1 MDNAL
6 MIGMQTQMVLQRR
19 MEAVANNIA
28 NVATSGFKADN
39 FAFAMDAVADARDSG
54 KVKDIR
60 FVREAG
66 LVRDMAAGP
75 ISNTGNP
82 LDVAIDGAGFFAIQG
97 DDGSTQYTRDGNFTL
112 GADGRLMTA
121 SGHPVLSESGAPLVF
136 DTRDGQP
143 VIDKTGSVSIA
154 GIEAGKIGI
163 FEFEAPEGLEK
174 VGDNAYSAAGQTATP
189 ATESRVIQGALEGSN
204 VRAVVELT
212 RLIEIS
218 RAYESASR
226 MVSGDDDLR
235 KNAIEKLGRN

>member
-39 FAFAMDAVADARDSG
+39 FAFEADSGDARDYG
-54 KVKDIR
+54 KVPDIR

-66 LVRDMAAGP
+66 LIRDMSTGP
-75 ISNTGNP
+75 IANTGNP
-82 LDVAIDGAGFFAIQG
+82 LDVAIDGEGFFSVQG
-97 DDGSTQYTRDGNFTL
+97 QDGETLYTRAGAFTL
-112 GADGRLMTA
+112 SADGQLKTTA
-121 SGHPVLSESGAPLVF
+121 GQAVLSESGAPLVF

-143 VIDKTGSVSIA
+143 VIDKTGTVSIA
-154 GIEAGKIGI
+154 GIEAGKIGV
-163 FEFEAPEGLEK
+163 FKFDSPEGLEK

-189 ATESRVIQGALEGSN
+189 TTDSRVIQGALEGSN

-218 RAYESASR
+218 RAYESAGR
-226 MVSGDDDLR
+226 MVSTDDDLR
-235 KNAIEKLGRN
+235 KTTIEKLGRA